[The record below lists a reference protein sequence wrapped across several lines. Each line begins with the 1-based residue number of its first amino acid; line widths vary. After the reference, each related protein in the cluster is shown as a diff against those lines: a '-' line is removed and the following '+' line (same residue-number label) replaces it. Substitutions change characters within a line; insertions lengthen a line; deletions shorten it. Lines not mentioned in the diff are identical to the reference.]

1 MGWAKGSELAEV
13 VWDLVRDFIPADRRA
28 GIARRFIDHFEDM
41 DCDTIDECE
50 TLCADAERFFED
62 EI

>member
-1 MGWAKGSELAEV
+1 MGWARGSELAEV
-13 VWDLVRDFIPADRRA
+13 VWDLVRDYISIGSRPR
-28 GIARRFIDHFEDM
+28 IARRFIDHFEDM

-50 TLCADAERFFED
+50 TLCADAEHFFED